1 MKYCKKKKIEN
12 SCSAWDIDSAKEYS
26 EESEKAIE
34 ELNLKLSE
42 AKTSSQ
48 NLINKSIQDI
58 KEDSEIKKSSLI
70 KKINNEISEAEGEIK
85 EKKET
90 ALAEISS
97 ISESLAIEMLENLSV
112 GEIDK
117 GKIDRAQSKRQKQ
130 LKSRVRFVGAAK
142 KDEIALKCI
151 EFPRASYTCPTSG
164 GGRPPRSSSR
174 PCWLHLPSDL
184 TNLLRSYTL
193 KLSITRQRVHIL
205 VKMLGG
211 LHAPPPL
218 RAIFGAPTGVQ
229 LYWTEEGAGD
239 CE

>member
-1 MKYCKKKKIEN
+1 MPQLDFSTFLPQIFWLFISLSFLYIVLSRYALPRVSDVIEERKDII
-12 SCSAWDIDSAKEYS
+12 AQDIDSAKEYS

-70 KKINNEISEAEGEIK
+70 KEINNEISEAEGEIK

-90 ALAEISS
+90 ALDEISS

-117 GKIDRAQSKRQKQ
+117 VKIAALSKT
-130 LKSRVRFVGAAK
+130 
-142 KDEIALKCI
+142 D
-151 EFPRASYTCPTSG
+151 
-164 GGRPPRSSSR
+164 
-174 PCWLHLPSDL
+174 
-184 TNLLRSYTL
+184 N
-193 KLSITRQRVHIL
+193 
-205 VKMLGG
+205 
-211 LHAPPPL
+211 
-218 RAIFGAPTGVQ
+218 
-229 LYWTEEGAGD
+229 
-239 CE
+239 

>member
-1 MKYCKKKKIEN
+1 MPQLDFSTFLPQIFWLFISLSFLYIVLSRYALPRVSDVIEERKDII
-12 SCSAWDIDSAKEYS
+12 AQDIDSAKEYS

-70 KKINNEISEAEGEIK
+70 KEINNEISEAEGDIK

-117 GKIDRAQSKRQKQ
+117 GKIAALSKT
-130 LKSRVRFVGAAK
+130 
-142 KDEIALKCI
+142 D
-151 EFPRASYTCPTSG
+151 
-164 GGRPPRSSSR
+164 
-174 PCWLHLPSDL
+174 
-184 TNLLRSYTL
+184 N
-193 KLSITRQRVHIL
+193 
-205 VKMLGG
+205 
-211 LHAPPPL
+211 
-218 RAIFGAPTGVQ
+218 
-229 LYWTEEGAGD
+229 
-239 CE
+239 

>member
-1 MKYCKKKKIEN
+1 MPQLDFSTFLPQIFWLFISLSFLYIVLSRYALPRVSDVIEERKDII
-12 SCSAWDIDSAKEYS
+12 AQDIDSAKEYS

-97 ISESLAIEMLENLSV
+97 ISESLAIEMLEILSV

-117 GKIDRAQSKRQKQ
+117 GKIAALSKT
-130 LKSRVRFVGAAK
+130 
-142 KDEIALKCI
+142 D
-151 EFPRASYTCPTSG
+151 
-164 GGRPPRSSSR
+164 
-174 PCWLHLPSDL
+174 
-184 TNLLRSYTL
+184 N
-193 KLSITRQRVHIL
+193 
-205 VKMLGG
+205 
-211 LHAPPPL
+211 
-218 RAIFGAPTGVQ
+218 
-229 LYWTEEGAGD
+229 
-239 CE
+239 

>member
-1 MKYCKKKKIEN
+1 MPQLDFSTFLPQIFWLFMSLSFLYIVLSRYALPRVSDVIEERKDII
-12 SCSAWDIDSAKEYS
+12 AQDIDSAKEYS
-26 EESEKAIE
+26 VESEKAIE

-97 ISESLAIEMLENLSV
+97 ISESLAIEMLESLSV

-117 GKIDRAQSKRQKQ
+117 GKIAALSKT
-130 LKSRVRFVGAAK
+130 
-142 KDEIALKCI
+142 D
-151 EFPRASYTCPTSG
+151 
-164 GGRPPRSSSR
+164 
-174 PCWLHLPSDL
+174 
-184 TNLLRSYTL
+184 N
-193 KLSITRQRVHIL
+193 
-205 VKMLGG
+205 
-211 LHAPPPL
+211 
-218 RAIFGAPTGVQ
+218 
-229 LYWTEEGAGD
+229 
-239 CE
+239 

>member
-1 MKYCKKKKIEN
+1 MPQLDFSTFLPQIFWLFISLSFLYIVLSRYALPRVSDVIEERKDII
-12 SCSAWDIDSAKEYS
+12 AQDIDSAKEYS

-70 KKINNEISEAEGEIK
+70 KEINNEISEAEGEIK
-85 EKKET
+85 EKKEN

-117 GKIDRAQSKRQKQ
+117 GKIAALSKT
-130 LKSRVRFVGAAK
+130 
-142 KDEIALKCI
+142 D
-151 EFPRASYTCPTSG
+151 
-164 GGRPPRSSSR
+164 
-174 PCWLHLPSDL
+174 
-184 TNLLRSYTL
+184 N
-193 KLSITRQRVHIL
+193 
-205 VKMLGG
+205 
-211 LHAPPPL
+211 
-218 RAIFGAPTGVQ
+218 
-229 LYWTEEGAGD
+229 
-239 CE
+239 

>member
-1 MKYCKKKKIEN
+1 MPQLDFSTFLPQIFWLFISLSFLYIVLSRYALPRVSDVIEERKDII
-12 SCSAWDIDSAKEYS
+12 AQDIDSAKEYS

-117 GKIDRAQSKRQKQ
+117 GKIAALSKT
-130 LKSRVRFVGAAK
+130 
-142 KDEIALKCI
+142 D
-151 EFPRASYTCPTSG
+151 
-164 GGRPPRSSSR
+164 
-174 PCWLHLPSDL
+174 
-184 TNLLRSYTL
+184 N
-193 KLSITRQRVHIL
+193 
-205 VKMLGG
+205 
-211 LHAPPPL
+211 
-218 RAIFGAPTGVQ
+218 
-229 LYWTEEGAGD
+229 
-239 CE
+239 

>member
-1 MKYCKKKKIEN
+1 MPQLDFSTFLPQIFWLFISLSFLYIVLSRYALPRVSDVIEERKDII
-12 SCSAWDIDSAKEYS
+12 AHDIDSAKEYS

-117 GKIDRAQSKRQKQ
+117 GKIAALSKT
-130 LKSRVRFVGAAK
+130 
-142 KDEIALKCI
+142 D
-151 EFPRASYTCPTSG
+151 
-164 GGRPPRSSSR
+164 
-174 PCWLHLPSDL
+174 
-184 TNLLRSYTL
+184 N
-193 KLSITRQRVHIL
+193 
-205 VKMLGG
+205 
-211 LHAPPPL
+211 
-218 RAIFGAPTGVQ
+218 
-229 LYWTEEGAGD
+229 
-239 CE
+239 

>member
-1 MKYCKKKKIEN
+1 MPQLDFSTFLPQIFWLFISLSFLYIVLSRYALPRVSDVIEERKDII
-12 SCSAWDIDSAKEYS
+12 AQDIDSAKEYS

-97 ISESLAIEMLENLSV
+97 ISESLAIEMLESLSV

-117 GKIDRAQSKRQKQ
+117 GKIAALSKM
-130 LKSRVRFVGAAK
+130 
-142 KDEIALKCI
+142 D
-151 EFPRASYTCPTSG
+151 
-164 GGRPPRSSSR
+164 
-174 PCWLHLPSDL
+174 
-184 TNLLRSYTL
+184 N
-193 KLSITRQRVHIL
+193 
-205 VKMLGG
+205 
-211 LHAPPPL
+211 
-218 RAIFGAPTGVQ
+218 
-229 LYWTEEGAGD
+229 
-239 CE
+239 

>member
-1 MKYCKKKKIEN
+1 MPQLDFSTFLPQIFWLFISLSFLYIVLSRYALPRVSDVIEERKDII
-12 SCSAWDIDSAKEYS
+12 AHDIDSAKEYS

-70 KKINNEISEAEGEIK
+70 KEINNQISEAEGEIK

-97 ISESLAIEMLENLSV
+97 ISESLAIEMLESLSV

-117 GKIDRAQSKRQKQ
+117 GKIVALSKT
-130 LKSRVRFVGAAK
+130 
-142 KDEIALKCI
+142 D
-151 EFPRASYTCPTSG
+151 
-164 GGRPPRSSSR
+164 
-174 PCWLHLPSDL
+174 
-184 TNLLRSYTL
+184 N
-193 KLSITRQRVHIL
+193 
-205 VKMLGG
+205 
-211 LHAPPPL
+211 
-218 RAIFGAPTGVQ
+218 
-229 LYWTEEGAGD
+229 
-239 CE
+239 

>member
-1 MKYCKKKKIEN
+1 MPQLDFSTFLPQIFWLFISLSFLYIVLSRYALPRVSDVIEERKDII
-12 SCSAWDIDSAKEYS
+12 AQDIDSAKEYS

-70 KKINNEISEAEGEIK
+70 KQINNEILEAEGEIK

-97 ISESLAIEMLENLSV
+97 ISESLAIEMLESLSV

-117 GKIDRAQSKRQKQ
+117 GKIAALSKT
-130 LKSRVRFVGAAK
+130 
-142 KDEIALKCI
+142 D
-151 EFPRASYTCPTSG
+151 
-164 GGRPPRSSSR
+164 
-174 PCWLHLPSDL
+174 
-184 TNLLRSYTL
+184 N
-193 KLSITRQRVHIL
+193 
-205 VKMLGG
+205 
-211 LHAPPPL
+211 
-218 RAIFGAPTGVQ
+218 
-229 LYWTEEGAGD
+229 
-239 CE
+239 

>member
-1 MKYCKKKKIEN
+1 MPQLDFSTFLPQIFWLFISLSFLYIVLSKYALPRVSDVIEERKDII
-12 SCSAWDIDSAKEYS
+12 AQDIDSAKEYS

-70 KKINNEISEAEGEIK
+70 KEINNEISEAEGEIK

-97 ISESLAIEMLENLSV
+97 ISESLAIEMLESLSV

-117 GKIDRAQSKRQKQ
+117 GKIAALSKT
-130 LKSRVRFVGAAK
+130 
-142 KDEIALKCI
+142 D
-151 EFPRASYTCPTSG
+151 
-164 GGRPPRSSSR
+164 
-174 PCWLHLPSDL
+174 
-184 TNLLRSYTL
+184 N
-193 KLSITRQRVHIL
+193 
-205 VKMLGG
+205 
-211 LHAPPPL
+211 
-218 RAIFGAPTGVQ
+218 
-229 LYWTEEGAGD
+229 
-239 CE
+239 